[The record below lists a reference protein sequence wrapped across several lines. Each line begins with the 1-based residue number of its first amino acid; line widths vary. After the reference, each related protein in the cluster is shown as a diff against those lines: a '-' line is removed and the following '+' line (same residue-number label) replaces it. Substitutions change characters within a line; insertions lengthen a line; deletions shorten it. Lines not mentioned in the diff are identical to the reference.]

1 MICAALLQTR
11 LAASRHWFGW
21 CLSPQLL
28 VSSSAC
34 MSAWSE
40 RAKVAARLIR
50 GTSLRGRQSE
60 LHRAVG
66 RCARGA
72 QALVRGL
79 GVVSD
84 KEGGP
89 AGDEVE
95 QWTKRLPLRPPS
107 VPLREASMPP
117 ASASDLEFHGRAPP
131 NYWTVYPFAVMQA
144 VKAWP

>member
-1 MICAALLQTR
+1 
-11 LAASRHWFGW
+11 
-21 CLSPQLL
+21 
-28 VSSSAC
+28 V
-34 MSAWSE
+34 
-40 RAKVAARLIR
+40 
-50 GTSLRGRQSE
+50 
-60 LHRAVG
+60 AVG
-66 RCARGA
+66 PSFTERSAGALAGA

-95 QWTKRLPLRPPS
+95 QWTKRLPLRPAS
-107 VPLREASMPP
+107 VPLGPP

-131 NYWTVYPFAVMQA
+131 NYWTAYPLAVMQA

>member
-1 MICAALLQTR
+1 MAVSPGFTERSAGA
-11 LAASRHWFGW
+11 LAA
-21 CLSPQLL
+21 
-28 VSSSAC
+28 
-34 MSAWSE
+34 
-40 RAKVAARLIR
+40 
-50 GTSLRGRQSE
+50 
-60 LHRAVG
+60 
-66 RCARGA
+66 A

-89 AGDEVE
+89 VGDEVE
-95 QWTKRLPLRPPS
+95 QWTKRLSLRPAS

-131 NYWTVYPFAVMQA
+131 NYWTAYPLAVMQA